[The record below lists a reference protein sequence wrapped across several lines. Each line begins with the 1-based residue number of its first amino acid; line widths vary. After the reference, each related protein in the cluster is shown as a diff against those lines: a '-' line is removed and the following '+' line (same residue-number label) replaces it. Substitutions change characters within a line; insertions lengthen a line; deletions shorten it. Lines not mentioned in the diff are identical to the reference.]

1 MVCYS
6 PWACKE
12 LDMTEQ
18 LSNNKQ
24 CYKFCHTAPF
34 IAGMYIYVYTYMY
47 RKQFLDP
54 LFGTF
59 VMAEVKGPAISLPK
73 FQSVAAS

>member
-1 MVCYS
+1 
-6 PWACKE
+6 
-12 LDMTEQ
+12 
-18 LSNNKQ
+18 
-24 CYKFCHTAPF
+24 
-34 IAGMYIYVYTYMY
+34 MY

-59 VMAEVKGPAISLPK
+59 IKAEVKGPAISLPK